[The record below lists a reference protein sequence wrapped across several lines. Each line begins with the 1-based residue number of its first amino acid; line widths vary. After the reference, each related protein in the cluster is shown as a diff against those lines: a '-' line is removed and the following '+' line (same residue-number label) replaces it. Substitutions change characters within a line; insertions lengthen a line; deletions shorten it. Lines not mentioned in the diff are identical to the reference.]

1 MLLTNDTVQWYKGW
15 EYTPYPSTADH
26 QTKLR
31 LFLRIEACR
40 LKSCSPDSLKWSNST
55 KPTTGGVLVKSVEQ
69 LV

>member
-1 MLLTNDTVQWYKGW
+1 MILYSGVKAGNTLLTLAA
-15 EYTPYPSTADH
+15 TPSPIDH
-26 QTKLR
+26 QTKPR

-40 LKSCSPDSLKWSNST
+40 LKSCSPDSLQWSNST